1 MGQGGRI
8 GYYITGRQS
17 KAGGYTH
24 DYTGIQDS
32 QAYVGFVGIWKMCD
46 LHLDF
51 TSAGGARLW
60 HSVVAGRRRLRR
72 TACRAAPC
80 RAGGR
85 SRRRRSAA
93 GSSCRWLRTSARNLA
108 YSEEG
113 REKLSRRKREWH
125 SKRLPLCSMA
135 FFWWHRCTVVG
146 QGKEGVKVLV
156 HTLERKLWMGKIMHA
171 WVQAAQVRPSRF

>member
-51 TSAGGARLW
+51 TSAGGGCGTVWLLGAGVCAAPPAVPRRAVQ
-60 HSVVAGRRRLRR
+60 VVA
-72 TACRAAPC
+72 AA
-80 RAGGR
+80 AD
-85 SRRRRSAA
+85 
-93 GSSCRWLRTSARNLA
+93 SSCRWLRTSARNLA

-125 SKRLPLCSMA
+125 SSAYHCAPWHSFDDIVAQLLVKEKRGSY
-135 FFWWHRCTVVG
+135 V
-146 QGKEGVKVLV
+146 VLV
-156 HTLERKLWMGKIMHA
+156 LVKGNYGWAGSSSSAM
-171 WVQAAQVRPSRF
+171 